1 MNRKIAAMLACL
13 LSLFGCSNDVQK
25 PETGKS
31 MTVKTAHGPVT
42 VQDATRDMSARVM
55 NARVVGSGIDAVL
68 TVSSND
74 DAGVQSFTASL
85 SDASGQLLYSIETRV
100 DEATGTTTAI
110 EATAQDYLSMTR
122 AEQDDRVIETYD
134 ANGDVASFEHS
145 SLTDEQERRAINF
158 YRYSGNSGFTDRL
171 PAEMREYVRGAEA
184 FHEYYLPHEN
194 STIHN
199 NFSGDLLVTLLTSPE
214 LPYVVTGDVPDRT
227 LGSHFHQVCSLFS
240 LCYMY
245 ACRVAPTHPLCGACF
260 TLSVLC
266 SFIEITCQWF
276 GCV

>member
-1 MNRKIAAMLACL
+1 
-13 LSLFGCSNDVQK
+13 
-25 PETGKS
+25 

-100 DEATGTTTAI
+100 DEATGTTTTI

-122 AEQDDRVIETYD
+122 PSKMT
-134 ANGDVASFEHS
+134 ASSRFTMPMEMLHHS
-145 SLTDEQERRAINF
+145 NIHRSRDEQERRAINF

-171 PAEMREYVRGAEA
+171 PAAMREYVRGAEA

-199 NFSGDLLVTLLTSPE
+199 NFSG
-214 LPYVVTGDVPDRT
+214 
-227 LGSHFHQVCSLFS
+227 
-240 LCYMY
+240 
-245 ACRVAPTHPLCGACF
+245 
-260 TLSVLC
+260 
-266 SFIEITCQWF
+266 
-276 GCV
+276 